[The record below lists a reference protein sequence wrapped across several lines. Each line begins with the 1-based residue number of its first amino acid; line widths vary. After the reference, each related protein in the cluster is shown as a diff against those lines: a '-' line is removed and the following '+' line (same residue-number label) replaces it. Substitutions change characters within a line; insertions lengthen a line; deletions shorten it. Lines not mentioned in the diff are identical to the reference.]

1 MFIPTTNAVAIYQL
15 DQPVSELNGHTL
27 REIFE
32 NRNMAMPDYANATP
46 LSGFNYRFYNANGI
60 TIDYNITNGQYEING
75 TQTDDITVNIAQINT
90 ENGTKYTLSYIY
102 ISGSGLFTTNW
113 ISPNQNINDAVSIH
127 DNTVT
132 LISQGQTTLRF
143 YFFQIGKI
151 FDNFTFKLQLEK
163 GSIATPY
170 KVPKSGP
177 YSDID
182 IGQFGLTTNQFQ
194 TYYDLYL
201 EAVRFESENVE
212 ARQDTGGYQNIFKSI
227 INGVKNLMQEMGSVW
242 NFLNAPILTDNLNFQ
257 LPNIDWSWD
266 IISIVR
272 QVVDS
277 AGVIALQTIFIVPNL
292 IYTTF
297 GIPMHVSILSL
308 LFSNLIFLLLGWII
322 IKSFII

>member
-46 LSGFNYRFYNANGI
+46 LAGFNYRFYNANGV
-60 TIDYNITNGQYEING
+60 TIDYNISDGFFIMNG
-75 TQTDDITVNIAQINT
+75 TNTTSVLWIVFELRTPLEQAMYTVSIVELNQSTRFN
-90 ENGTKYTLSYIY
+90 IY
-102 ISGSGLFTTNW
+102 INE
-113 ISPNQNINDAVSIH
+113 P
-127 DNTVT
+127 
-132 LISQGQTTLRF
+132 TTLLLEYNKNNNTLELFPTQKNIIFSDLSITTFIDYRF
-143 YFFQIGKI
+143 R
-151 FDNFTFKLQLEK
+151 LQLEK
-163 GSIATPY
+163 GSTATPY
-170 KVPKSGP
+170 TVPKNGP

-201 EAVRFESENVE
+201 EAVRFESQNVE

-242 NFLNAPILTDNLNFQ
+242 SFLNAPILTDNLNFQ